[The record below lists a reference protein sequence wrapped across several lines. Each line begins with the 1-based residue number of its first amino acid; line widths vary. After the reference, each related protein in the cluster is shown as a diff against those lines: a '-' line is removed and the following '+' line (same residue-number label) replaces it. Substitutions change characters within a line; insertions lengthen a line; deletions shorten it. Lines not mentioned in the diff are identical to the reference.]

1 MNKFMLYL
9 SWGGQFLSFFILG
22 CCISF
27 LWQLGWKT
35 ELAFGSLIAVIA
47 LVIFLYFER
56 YLKIKELEKAFA
68 DED

>member
-1 MNKFMLYL
+1 MNKFMLYV
-9 SWGGQFLSFFILG
+9 SWGGQFLSFFVLG
-22 CCISF
+22 ACISF

-47 LVIFLYFER
+47 LVISLYLER
-56 YLKIKELEKAFA
+56 FLKIKELEKAFA